1 MEKLRKK
8 GLNVP
13 KLIKVSN
20 EDYSIHM
27 EYIDGPK
34 LKDYINDPALSKE
47 DLRPILEQI
56 GRVVNAVH
64 EAGVIHGDLTTSN
77 MVMHNGVIY
86 LIDFGLSYIKD
97 SAEDRAVDLYVLE
110 RAFKST
116 HPQLEDRFDE
126 LLIAYGNE
134 GALKKLEVVR
144 QRGRKKVAF
153 G

>member
-34 LKDYINDPALSKE
+34 LKDYINDPALSQE
-47 DLRPILEQI
+47 DLRAILEQI

-77 MVMHNGVIY
+77 MVMHNGVIF

-97 SAEDRAVDLYVLE
+97 SA
-110 RAFKST
+110 
-116 HPQLEDRFDE
+116 
-126 LLIAYGNE
+126 
-134 GALKKLEVVR
+134 
-144 QRGRKKVAF
+144 
-153 G
+153 

>member
-13 KLIKVSN
+13 KLIKVSH

-34 LKDYINDPALSKE
+34 LKDYINDPALSQE
-47 DLRPILEQI
+47 DLRAILEQI

-97 SAEDRAVDLYVLE
+97 SA
-110 RAFKST
+110 
-116 HPQLEDRFDE
+116 
-126 LLIAYGNE
+126 
-134 GALKKLEVVR
+134 
-144 QRGRKKVAF
+144 
-153 G
+153 